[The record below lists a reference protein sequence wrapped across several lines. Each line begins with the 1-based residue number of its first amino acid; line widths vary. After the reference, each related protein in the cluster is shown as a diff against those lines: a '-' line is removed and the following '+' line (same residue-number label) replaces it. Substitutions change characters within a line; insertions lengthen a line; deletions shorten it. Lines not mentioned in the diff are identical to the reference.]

1 MRYFNIRH
9 HLNELNDLFTLSESR
24 VSRKYRIDN
33 KLRWSISELGVST
46 GNDAVSISEHTA
58 SEFQKQLNH
67 ELKN

>member
-1 MRYFNIRH
+1 MTS
-9 HLNELNDLFTLSESR
+9 FTLSESR

-33 KLRWSISELGVST
+33 KLRWSISELGAST

-67 ELKN
+67 ELKS